1 MSSID
6 KIKNSIQQVSLATY
20 TSELA
25 TEKENRSGWIDYGV
39 RNDYPNFLIQL
50 YNNAPVHNALVNSIA
65 FMIAG
70 KGTTNDI
77 VNNAIQ
83 GVCFDL
89 KLQGGFFSEVIWN
102 INFTE
107 VVKINHLPFEN
118 CRIAYN
124 SDEDEITG
132 IYYSNDWKKYREK
145 KNKPVFIPKYNP
157 ETASGEP
164 RQVVYGF
171 TMSPSSM
178 WYSRP
183 DYSGGLNYIELAT
196 QIGIF
201 HNSNIQNGLMPS
213 MIINF
218 MNGTPSIEE
227 RETIKDEWED
237 KMTGVQQA
245 GKFIMTFNEDISKAP
260 QIIPFP
266 LTDADKQYQFL
277 SEECTNQTIVA
288 HRCTS
293 PLLFGVRTGGTG
305 FGSNKDEMVI
315 AFEIFKN
322 QVIKPFQQIVKDTF
336 SFLGDFEFI
345 QNDMFDSVDVVQQP
359 VADIQPQAT
368 TTPTETPSATTS
380 TTPTEKVSDVTYNG
394 AQISSA
400 LEIVASVG
408 LGTLTKEQA
417 IVFLVQFLGLDV
429 DVAQSMFETSGNA
442 VAQLSAQKKKKNQ
455 EIDLAEI
462 GERGGIKKS
471 DKAPKSD
478 TPNKNPK
485 GEGSAGGDA
494 SGKRGAKV
502 TEEQEKTLQK
512 KADDFNEKESN
523 TKNGRA
529 SLGALKSVFQR
540 GLGAFNTSH
549 SPKVT
554 SAEQWAY
561 ARVNAFLYLLKNG
574 RPENSKYDTDFDLLP
589 KKHPKYVKN
598 SMVEPTPEIEEYWL
612 NKLELVGEVID
623 EDEWELISETD
634 AGTPEEEEQYQLAF
648 MSTQGELKSYAK
660 PNAKSDEKDS
670 GLYKIRYQY
679 SQNLTWKNGELVTRK
694 FCQQMVSL
702 SKKGVIYKYEDIQDM
717 SDDGVNSDFAPA
729 GSNSYNLYIFKGG
742 CYCRHNFK
750 RLIFF
755 RKRKDGK
762 FLPNNGLKN
771 DVRVNTKEANN
782 LFPKGEESIRPND
795 MPNRG
800 KLN

>member
-6 KIKNSIQQVSLATY
+6 KLKNSIQQVSLATY

-25 TEKENRSGWIDYGV
+25 VEKENRSGWIDYGV
-39 RNDYPNFLIQL
+39 RNNYPDFIIQL
-50 YNNAPVHNALVNSIA
+50 YNNAPVHNALVNSIS

-70 KGTTNDI
+70 KGTTNEI
-77 VNNAIQ
+77 INNAVQ
-83 GVCFDL
+83 GICFDL
-89 KLQGGFFSEVIWN
+89 KLQGGFYSEVIWN
-102 INFTE
+102 INYTE
-107 VVKINHLPFEN
+107 IVKINHLPFEN
-118 CRIAYN
+118 CRLAYN

-132 IYYSNDWKKYREK
+132 VFYSNDWRKHREK

-157 ETASGEP
+157 ESASNEP

-218 MNGTPSIEE
+218 MNGTPSYEE
-227 RETIKDEWED
+227 REAIKDEWES

-260 QIIPFP
+260 QIVPFP

-277 SEECTNQTIVA
+277 SEECTSQTIVA

-322 QVIKPFQQIVKDTF
+322 QVIKPFQQIVKDAF
-336 SFLGDFEFI
+336 AFLGDFEFI

-359 VADIQPQAT
+359 VAE
-368 TTPTETPSATTS
+368 TPTQAPESTS
-380 TTPTEKVSDVTYNG
+380 TTPSTTPSEKVSDVTYNG

-429 DVAQSMFETSGNA
+429 DVAQSMFETTGNA
-442 VAQLSAQKKKKNQ
+442 VAQLSAQKKKSCS
-455 EIDLAEI
+455 I
-462 GERGGIKKS
+462 
-471 DKAPKSD
+471 
-478 TPNKNPK
+478 
-485 GEGSAGGDA
+485 
-494 SGKRGAKV
+494 
-502 TEEQEKTLQK
+502 TE
-512 KADDFNEKESN
+512 
-523 TKNGRA
+523 
-529 SLGALKSVFQR
+529 LKSEK
-540 GLGAFNTSH
+540 G
-549 SPKVT
+549 
-554 SAEQWAY
+554 
-561 ARVNAFLYLLKNG
+561 
-574 RPENSKYDTDFDLLP
+574 
-589 KKHPKYVKN
+589 
-598 SMVEPTPEIEEYWL
+598 VEPTPEIEEYWL

-623 EDEWELISETD
+623 SEEWELISETD
-634 AGTPEEEEQYQLAF
+634 AGTPEEEQQYQFAF
-648 MSTQGELKSYAK
+648 METQSELKSYAK
-660 PNAKSDEKDS
+660 PNEKSDEMDS

-679 SQNLTWKNGELVTRK
+679 SQNLTWKDGELVTRN

-702 SKKGVIYKYEDIQDM
+702 SKKGIIFKYEDIQDM
-717 SDDGVNSDFAPA
+717 SDAGVNKQFAPA
-729 GSNSYNLYIFKGG
+729 GSDGGYNLFIWKGG

-762 FLPNNGLKN
+762 FLKNDGLKN
-771 DVRVNTKEANN
+771 DVQVNTKEANN

-795 MPNRG
+795 TANRG

>member
-6 KIKNSIQQVSLATY
+6 KLKNSIQQVSLATY

-25 TEKENRSGWIDYGV
+25 VEKENRSGWIDYGV
-39 RNDYPNFLIQL
+39 RNAYPDFIIQL

-70 KGTTNDI
+70 KGTTNE
-77 VNNAIQ
+77 VLNNAIQ
-83 GVCFDL
+83 GISFDE
-89 KLQGGFFSEVIWN
+89 KLQGGFYAEVIWN

-107 VVKINHLPFEN
+107 IVKINHLPFEN
-118 CRIAYN
+118 CRLAYN
-124 SDEDEITG
+124 SEEDEITG
-132 IYYSNDWKKYREK
+132 VYYSNDWKKYREK

-157 ETASGEP
+157 ESASSEP

-218 MNGTPSIEE
+218 MNGQPTLEE
-227 RETIKDEWED
+227 REAIKDEWEE

-260 QIIPFP
+260 QIVPFP

-322 QVIKPFQQIVKDTF
+322 QVIKPFQQIIKDAF

-359 VADIQPQAT
+359 VAE
-368 TTPTETPSATTS
+368 TPTQAPASSITS
-380 TTPTEKVSDVTYNG
+380 TQPAEKVSDVTYNG

-429 DVAQSMFETSGNA
+429 AVAQSMFETSGNA
-442 VAQLSAQKKKKNQ
+442 VAQLSAQKKKSCCNI
-455 EIDLAEI
+455 EL
-462 GERGGIKKS
+462 KKE
-471 DKAPKSD
+471 
-478 TPNKNPK
+478 K
-485 GEGSAGGDA
+485 G
-494 SGKRGAKV
+494 
-502 TEEQEKTLQK
+502 
-512 KADDFNEKESN
+512 
-523 TKNGRA
+523 
-529 SLGALKSVFQR
+529 
-540 GLGAFNTSH
+540 
-549 SPKVT
+549 
-554 SAEQWAY
+554 
-561 ARVNAFLYLLKNG
+561 
-574 RPENSKYDTDFDLLP
+574 
-589 KKHPKYVKN
+589 
-598 SMVEPTPEIEEYWL
+598 VEPTPEIEEYWL
-612 NKLELVGEVID
+612 KKLELVGEVID

-634 AGTPEEEEQYQLAF
+634 AGTPEEEQQYHLAF
-648 MSTQGELKSYAK
+648 MESQSELKSYAK
-660 PNAKSDEKDS
+660 PNEKSDEKDS

-679 SQNLTWKNGELVTRK
+679 SQNLTWKNGELVTRD
-694 FCQQMVSL
+694 FCQKMVAL
-702 SKKGVIYKYEDIQDM
+702 SKKGVIYKYEDIQEM
-717 SDDGVNSDFAPA
+717 SDAGVNKEFAPS
-729 GSNSYNLYIFKGG
+729 GSDSYNLYIFKGG
-742 CYCRHNFK
+742 CYCRHTFK

-762 FLPNNGLKN
+762 FLKNDGLKN
-771 DVRVNTKEANN
+771 DVRINTKEANA

-795 MPNRG
+795 MPNRA

>member
-6 KIKNSIQQVSLATY
+6 KLKNSIQQVSLATY

-25 TEKENRSGWIDYGV
+25 VEKENRSGWIDYGV
-39 RNDYPNFLIQL
+39 RNAYPDFIIQL

-70 KGTTNDI
+70 KGTTNE
-77 VNNAIQ
+77 VLNNAIQ
-83 GVCFDL
+83 GICFDE
-89 KLQGGFFSEVIWN
+89 KLQGGFYAEVIWN

-107 VVKINHLPFEN
+107 IVKINHLPYEN
-118 CRIAYN
+118 CRLAYN
-124 SDEDEITG
+124 SEEDEITG
-132 IYYSNDWKKYREK
+132 VYYSNDWKKYREK

-157 ETASGEP
+157 ESASNEP

-218 MNGTPSIEE
+218 MNGQPTLEE
-227 RETIKDEWED
+227 REAIKDEWEE

-260 QIIPFP
+260 QIVPFP

-322 QVIKPFQQIVKDTF
+322 QVIKPFQQIIKDAF

-359 VADIQPQAT
+359 VAETPTQAPAST
-368 TTPTETPSATTS
+368 TSTTPTA
-380 TTPTEKVSDVTYNG
+380 TPTEKVSDVTYNG

-429 DVAQSMFETSGNA
+429 AVAQSMFETSGNA
-442 VAQLSAQKKKKNQ
+442 VAQLSAQKKKSSCNI
-455 EIDLAEI
+455 EL
-462 GERGGIKKS
+462 KKE
-471 DKAPKSD
+471 
-478 TPNKNPK
+478 K
-485 GEGSAGGDA
+485 G
-494 SGKRGAKV
+494 
-502 TEEQEKTLQK
+502 
-512 KADDFNEKESN
+512 
-523 TKNGRA
+523 
-529 SLGALKSVFQR
+529 
-540 GLGAFNTSH
+540 
-549 SPKVT
+549 
-554 SAEQWAY
+554 
-561 ARVNAFLYLLKNG
+561 
-574 RPENSKYDTDFDLLP
+574 
-589 KKHPKYVKN
+589 
-598 SMVEPTPEIEEYWL
+598 VEPTPEIEEYWL

-623 EDEWELISETD
+623 PDEWELISETD
-634 AGTPEEEEQYQLAF
+634 AGTPEEEQQYHLAF
-648 MSTQGELKSYAK
+648 METQSELKSYAK
-660 PNAKSDEKDS
+660 PNEKSDEMDS

-679 SQNLTWKNGELVTRK
+679 SQNLTWKDGELVTRK

-717 SDDGVNSDFAPA
+717 SDDGINGQFAPS
-729 GSNSYNLYIFKGG
+729 GSDSYNLYIFKGG
-742 CYCRHNFK
+742 CYCRHTFK

-762 FLPNNGLKN
+762 FLKNDGLKN
-771 DVRVNTKEANN
+771 DVRINTKEANA

-795 MPNRG
+795 MPNRA

>member
-6 KIKNSIQQVSLATY
+6 KLKNSIQQVSLATY

-25 TEKENRSGWIDYGV
+25 VEKENRSGWIDYGV
-39 RNDYPNFLIQL
+39 RNNYPDFIIQL
-50 YNNAPVHNALVNSIA
+50 YNNAPVHNALVNSIS

-70 KGTTNDI
+70 KGTTNEI
-77 VNNAIQ
+77 INNAVQ
-83 GVCFDL
+83 GICFDL
-89 KLQGGFFSEVIWN
+89 KLQGGFYAEVIWN

-118 CRIAYN
+118 CRLAYN

-132 IYYSNDWKKYREK
+132 VFYSNDWRKHREK

-157 ETASGEP
+157 ESASNEP
-164 RQVVYGF
+164 RQVVFGF

-218 MNGTPSIEE
+218 MNGTPSYEE
-227 RETIKDEWED
+227 REAIKDEWES

-260 QIIPFP
+260 QIVPFP

-277 SEECTNQTIVA
+277 SEECTSQTIVA

-322 QVIKPFQQIVKDTF
+322 QVIKPFQQIVKDAF
-336 SFLGDFEFI
+336 AFLGDFEFI

-359 VADIQPQAT
+359 VAE
-368 TTPTETPSATTS
+368 TPTQAPESTS
-380 TTPTEKVSDVTYNG
+380 TTPSTTPSEKVSDVTYNG

-429 DVAQSMFETSGNA
+429 DVAQSMFETTGNA
-442 VAQLSAQKKKKNQ
+442 VAQLTAQKKKTCS
-455 EIDLAEI
+455 I
-462 GERGGIKKS
+462 
-471 DKAPKSD
+471 
-478 TPNKNPK
+478 
-485 GEGSAGGDA
+485 
-494 SGKRGAKV
+494 
-502 TEEQEKTLQK
+502 TE
-512 KADDFNEKESN
+512 
-523 TKNGRA
+523 
-529 SLGALKSVFQR
+529 LKSEK
-540 GLGAFNTSH
+540 GI
-549 SPKVT
+549 
-554 SAEQWAY
+554 
-561 ARVNAFLYLLKNG
+561 
-574 RPENSKYDTDFDLLP
+574 
-589 KKHPKYVKN
+589 
-598 SMVEPTPEIEEYWL
+598 EPTPEIEEYWL

-634 AGTPEEEEQYQLAF
+634 AGTPEEEQQYQFAF
-648 MSTQGELKSYAK
+648 METQSELKSYAK
-660 PNAKSDEKDS
+660 PNEKSDEMDS

-679 SQNLTWKNGELVTRK
+679 SQNLTYRDGVMVTRK

-717 SDDGVNSDFAPA
+717 SDDGINETFAPS
-729 GSNSYNLYIFKGG
+729 GSNTYNLFLYVGG
-742 CYCRHNFK
+742 CFCHHYWK
-750 RLIFF
+750 RLIYF
-755 RKRKDGK
+755 RRRKEGR
-762 FLPNNGLKN
+762 FLPNDGLKN

-782 LFPKGEESIRPND
+782 LFPKGEESIRPID
-795 MPNRG
+795 TPNRG

>member
-6 KIKNSIQQVSLATY
+6 KLKNSIQQVSLATY

-25 TEKENRSGWIDYGV
+25 VEKENRSGWIDYGV
-39 RNDYPNFLIQL
+39 RNNYPDFIIQL
-50 YNNAPVHNALVNSIA
+50 YNNAPVHNALVNSIS

-70 KGTTNDI
+70 KGTTNEI
-77 VNNAIQ
+77 INNAVQ
-83 GVCFDL
+83 GICFDL
-89 KLQGGFFSEVIWN
+89 KLQGGFYAEVIWN

-118 CRIAYN
+118 CRLAYN

-132 IYYSNDWKKYREK
+132 VYYSNDWRKHREK
-145 KNKPVFIPKYNP
+145 KNKPVFIPKYNT
-157 ETASGEP
+157 ESASNEP
-164 RQVVYGF
+164 RQVVFGF

-218 MNGTPSIEE
+218 MNGTPSYEE
-227 RETIKDEWED
+227 REAIKDEWES

-260 QIIPFP
+260 QIVPFP

-277 SEECTNQTIVA
+277 SEECTSQTIVA

-322 QVIKPFQQIVKDTF
+322 QVIKPFQQIVKDAF
-336 SFLGDFEFI
+336 AFLGDFEFI

-359 VADIQPQAT
+359 VAE
-368 TTPTETPSATTS
+368 TPTQAPESTS
-380 TTPTEKVSDVTYNG
+380 TTPSTTPSEKVSDVTYNG

-429 DVAQSMFETSGNA
+429 DVAQSMFEQTGNA
-442 VAQLSAQKKKKNQ
+442 VAQLSAQKKKSCS
-455 EIDLAEI
+455 I
-462 GERGGIKKS
+462 
-471 DKAPKSD
+471 
-478 TPNKNPK
+478 
-485 GEGSAGGDA
+485 
-494 SGKRGAKV
+494 
-502 TEEQEKTLQK
+502 TE
-512 KADDFNEKESN
+512 
-523 TKNGRA
+523 
-529 SLGALKSVFQR
+529 LKSEK
-540 GLGAFNTSH
+540 GI
-549 SPKVT
+549 
-554 SAEQWAY
+554 
-561 ARVNAFLYLLKNG
+561 
-574 RPENSKYDTDFDLLP
+574 
-589 KKHPKYVKN
+589 
-598 SMVEPTPEIEEYWL
+598 EPTPEIEEYWL

-623 EDEWELISETD
+623 SEEWELISETD
-634 AGTPEEEEQYQLAF
+634 AGTPEEEQQYQFAF
-648 MSTQGELKSYAK
+648 METQSELKSYAK
-660 PNAKSDEKDS
+660 PNEKSDEMDS

-679 SQNLTWKNGELVTRK
+679 SQNLTWKDGELVTRK

-702 SKKGVIYKYEDIQDM
+702 SKKGIIFKYEDIQDM
-717 SDDGVNSDFAPA
+717 SDAGVNGTFAPA
-729 GSNSYNLYIFKGG
+729 GSTTYNLFLHLGG
-742 CYCRHNFK
+742 CYCHHKWN
-750 RLIFF
+750 RLIYF
-755 RKRKDGK
+755 RRRKEGR
-762 FLPNNGLKN
+762 FLPNDGLKN

-782 LFPKGEESIRPND
+782 LFPKGEESIRPID
-795 MPNRG
+795 TPNRG